1 MWWGEKKILF
11 LILIANAKSH
21 LANREWHLQ
30 PQAYRELHN
39 LIIILERKESLT
51 ATSTSPARK
60 YKGSRGW
67 GWGWMTVSEE
77 LSFFIYTQETW
88 VYVSRLF
95 MSRPRV
101 ILWGKIKHIKQ
112 MYPHILKSGLRH
124 RVWQVLQLLELLNP
138 PLRRDQRI
146 NFLYHD
152 SLCLFQ
158 RLKIKIEHIKFPI

>member
-21 LANREWHLQ
+21 LANREWRLQ

-60 YKGSRGW
+60 YKGSW
-67 GWGWMTVSEE
+67 GGGAMND
-77 LSFFIYTQETW
+77 SFWRTQLFHLHPRNW

-124 RVWQVLQLLELLNP
+124 RVWQALQLLELLNP